1 MPFARSSSRQR
12 SKSRGPSRGVG
23 ISLERGPQLPLN
35 GKSRP
40 ENRPAAHLAGT
51 LRAAQG
57 VSSNAVTLSPRAGC
71 RRSW

>member
-1 MPFARSSSRQR
+1 
-12 SKSRGPSRGVG
+12 VG